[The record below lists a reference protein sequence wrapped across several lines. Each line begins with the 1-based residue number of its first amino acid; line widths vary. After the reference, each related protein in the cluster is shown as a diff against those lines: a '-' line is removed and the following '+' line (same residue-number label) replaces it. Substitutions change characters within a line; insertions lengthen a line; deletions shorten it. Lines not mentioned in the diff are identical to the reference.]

1 MTDFTTYKTATGE
14 ITSCGSTNVALSDIA
29 TLTGES
35 VIEGIYEAEKY
46 KIIDGSAVEQT
57 IDWKKSLRT
66 QRNVLL
72 AESDWTQMSD
82 SPLTDSKKTEWATYR
97 QTLRDLPS
105 QVDTATTT
113 DEIKAVWNDMLGE
126 K

>member
-35 VIEGIYEAEKY
+35 VIEGIYEAENY

-97 QTLRDLPS
+97 QTLRDLPA
-105 QVDTATTT
+105 QYGANDTMADVTFPT
-113 DEIKAVWNDMLGE
+113 EPS
-126 K
+126 

>member
-35 VIEGIYEAEKY
+35 VIEGIYEAENY

-57 IDWKKSLRT
+57 VDWKKSLRT

-97 QTLRDLPS
+97 QTLRDLPA
-105 QVDTATTT
+105 QYGANDTMADVTFPT
-113 DEIKAVWNDMLGE
+113 EPS
-126 K
+126 

>member
-14 ITSCGSTNVALSDIA
+14 ITSCGSTNVALNDIA

-97 QTLRDLPS
+97 QTLRDLPAQYS
-105 QVDTATTT
+105 DSDTMADVTFPT
-113 DEIKAVWNDMLGE
+113 EPS
-126 K
+126 

>member
-14 ITSCGSTNVALSDIA
+14 ITSCGSTNVALNDIA

-35 VIEGIYEAEKY
+35 VIEGIYEAERY

-97 QTLRDLPS
+97 QTLRDLPAQYGAS
-105 QVDTATTT
+105 DTMADVTFPT
-113 DEIKAVWNDMLGE
+113 EPS
-126 K
+126 

>member
-1 MTDFTTYKTATGE
+1 MTDFTTYKIATGE

-97 QTLRDLPS
+97 QTLRDLPA
-105 QVDTATTT
+105 QYGANDTMADVTFPT
-113 DEIKAVWNDMLGE
+113 EPS
-126 K
+126 

>member
-82 SPLTDSKKTEWATYR
+82 SPLNDSKKTEWATYR
-97 QTLRDLPS
+97 QTLRDLPAQYGAS
-105 QVDTATTT
+105 DTMADVTFPT
-113 DEIKAVWNDMLGE
+113 EPS
-126 K
+126 

>member
-97 QTLRDLPS
+97 QTLRDLPAQYNAS
-105 QVDTATTT
+105 DTMADVTFPT
-113 DEIKAVWNDMLGE
+113 EPS
-126 K
+126 

>member
-82 SPLTDSKKTEWATYR
+82 SPLTDSKKAEWATYR
-97 QTLRDLPS
+97 QTLRDLPAQYGAS
-105 QVDTATTT
+105 DTMADVTFPT
-113 DEIKAVWNDMLGE
+113 EPS
-126 K
+126 

>member
-57 IDWKKSLRT
+57 IDWKKGLRT

-97 QTLRDLPS
+97 QTLRDLPAQYS
-105 QVDTATTT
+105 ANDTMADVTFPT
-113 DEIKAVWNDMLGE
+113 EPS
-126 K
+126 

>member
-97 QTLRDLPS
+97 QTLRDLPAQYGAS
-105 QVDTATTT
+105 DTMADVTFPT
-113 DEIKAVWNDMLGE
+113 EPS
-126 K
+126 

>member
-14 ITSCGSTNVALSDIA
+14 ITSCGSTNVALNDIA

-35 VIEGIYEAEKY
+35 VIKGIYEAEKY

-97 QTLRDLPS
+97 QTLRDLPAQYS
-105 QVDTATTT
+105 DSDTMADVTFPT
-113 DEIKAVWNDMLGE
+113 EPS
-126 K
+126 

>member
-72 AESDWTQMSD
+72 TESDWTQMSD

-97 QTLRDLPS
+97 QTLRDLPAQYGAS
-105 QVDTATTT
+105 NTMADVTFPS
-113 DEIKAVWNDMLGE
+113 EPS
-126 K
+126 

>member
-1 MTDFTTYKTATGE
+1 MTDFTTYKTTTGD

-29 TLTGES
+29 LQTDES
-35 VIEGIYEAEKY
+35 VIAGIYEAEKY
-46 KIIDGSAVEQT
+46 KIISGSAVEQT
-57 IDWKKSLRT
+57 IDWKKSLRR

-97 QTLRDLPS
+97 QALRDLPS
-105 QVDTATTT
+105 NYT
-113 DEIKAVWNDMLGE
+113 DDDEYSDVVFPTQPS
-126 K
+126 